1 MTSSIANRSI
11 GPSHVDV
18 AAAPLSIDSAAMTQ
32 LQVEG
37 ENQQVEGLADLLAAL
52 DAVSHTSSEIR
63 VDTRERIL
71 AAAIPLFA
79 RRGFQACTVKEIAT
93 EVGIKPPG
101 LYAHFTSKE
110 AILAAAMSRQLS
122 KFLAAVLGPD
132 DGPDP
137 RARLEGIVRRHVG
150 YQITNLPTTAS
161 NDVLL
166 NNAAVEDALGE
177 DTYRLLRRAQRA
189 YVDHV
194 EQLIIA
200 TNAAATTHS
209 RVAALALLSHCDHVT
224 IWYHAN
230 GTLTPQQVID
240 DYWVL
245 AARMLGLA

>member
-1 MTSSIANRSI
+1 MS
-11 GPSHVDV
+11 
-18 AAAPLSIDSAAMTQ
+18 Q

-52 DAVSHTSSEIR
+52 DALSRTNSEIR

-79 RRGFQACTVKEIAT
+79 RRGFEACTVKEIAT

-101 LYAHFTSKE
+101 LYAHFSSKE

-122 KFLAAVLGPD
+122 KFLAAVLTPD

-137 RARLEGIVRRHVG
+137 RLRLEGIVRRHVG

-161 NDVLL
+161 NDALL
-166 NNAAVEDALGE
+166 NNSAVKDALGD
-177 DTYRLLRRAQRA
+177 DTYGLLRRAQRA

-194 EQLIIA
+194 EQLIVA
-200 TNAAATTHS
+200 TNAAAISHS

-224 IWYHAN
+224 TWYHAS
-230 GTLTPQQVID
+230 GSLTPQQVID

-245 AARMLGLA
+245 AARMLGLT